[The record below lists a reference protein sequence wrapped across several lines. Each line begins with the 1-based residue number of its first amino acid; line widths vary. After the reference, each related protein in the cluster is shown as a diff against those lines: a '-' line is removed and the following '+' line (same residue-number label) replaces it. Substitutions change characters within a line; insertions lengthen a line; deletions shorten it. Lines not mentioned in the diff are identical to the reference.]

1 MKHLLISLI
10 ILATG
15 TLVAQ
20 STQDRIDNAMGNC
33 FAARSIE
40 PLIEN
45 FATLESDYWKAYN
58 LYLQSAYNI
67 KTGKNIENQVEKGV
81 NILETIESKNSE
93 ECALLAA
100 LISMQMSYLTKR
112 KDRIKASKTI
122 SKLIDKAKMLDPYNP
137 RAYYIAGINDYHT
150 PAKYGGGLKAEK
162 LLSKALE
169 LYDSDEGNITWGKV
183 YAQEIFDQIQD
194 KT

>member
-1 MKHLLISLI
+1 MKNLLISLI
-10 ILATG
+10 MLAAG

-33 FAARSIE
+33 FAAGSSE

-45 FATLESDYWKAYN
+45 YSTLQSDYWKAYN

-67 KTGKNIENQVEKGV
+67 KTGKNIENQVEQGI
-81 NILETIESKNSE
+81 NILESIESKNSE
-93 ECALLAA
+93 EYALYAA

-112 KDRIKASKTI
+112 KDRIKASRTM
-122 SKLIDKAKMLDPYNP
+122 SKFIDKAMTLDPSNP
-137 RAYYIAGINDYHT
+137 RAYYVAGINDYHT
-150 PAKYGGGLKAEK
+150 PAKYGGGLEAEK

-169 LYDSDEGNITWGKV
+169 LYDSDEGDITWGKV
-183 YAQEIFDQIQD
+183 YAQEIYDQIKD